1 MSTKLFIGN
10 LSWGATDDMLRDAF
24 GAYGELED
32 VFIMKDRATGRSKG
46 FAFVTFANEDDAHKA
61 VEALNGSE
69 IDGRE
74 IVVDVAKPK
83 REF

>member
-46 FAFVTFANEDDAHKA
+46 FAFVTFANEEDAHKA
-61 VEALNGSE
+61 IEALNGSE